1 MDRRTY
7 EWTEGHLD
15 GQKDIWVDRRTYGGT
30 EGHIDG
36 QKDTIVKNSFLI
48 IKNFKSTN
56 LKFCFD
62 KTLHIHMYKICL
74 KFHDD
79 LLSGCGEMGGTKS
92 HEMDK

>member
-7 EWTEGHLD
+7 RWTEGHLD

-48 IKNFKSTN
+48 IKNFLFN
-56 LKFCFD
+56 FFNIFFD
-62 KTLHIHMYKICL
+62 SSLP
-74 KFHDD
+74 F
-79 LLSGCGEMGGTKS
+79 
-92 HEMDK
+92 